1 MAETEE
7 LVRGRQRV
15 VTLAQALE
23 PAQVQVQAQVQAQ
36 TPEAVVLLMDHHKQG
51 QRVVAPDL
59 PLEQEVD
66 QGQRAMV
73 LD

>member
-1 MAETEE
+1 
-7 LVRGRQRV
+7 
-15 VTLAQALE
+15 
-23 PAQVQVQAQVQAQ
+23 
-36 TPEAVVLLMDHHKQG
+36 MDHHKQG

-66 QGQRAMV
+66 QDQLAMA